1 MTFKE
6 KLHTLSFML
15 YPILK
20 EFLFRLPPERAHD
33 MTIRVASLSPSLGSL
48 LGIQHDPRLSVKVG
62 NLVWPFPVGLA
73 AGLDKNAEALAF
85 FENQGFGA
93 VECGTIT
100 MKPQSGNPRPRMWR
114 YPEEKSLRNA
124 MGFPNQG
131 LHEIWN
137 RLHAFERKSPLGANI
152 GKNKDSDREQS
163 IDELALIMAS
173 LEELVDY
180 FVINVSSPN
189 TPGLRAFQERTY
201 LRDLF
206 RELNRVRNG
215 KDLYLKI
222 APDLEEEKIRELCE
236 TAHECHLTGLVA
248 TNTTIMAERGAGGM
262 SGLLLREKAHKV
274 RSTILDLRTTL
285 ELIGVGGVSDF
296 SDVLNFWAQGGMV
309 VQVYTSYVY
318 QGPGVLHRMKRDM
331 LKFVNFIPEKSLQ
344 DFFSL
349 PLSERQIRIR
359 EFTRRNP
366 GA

>member
-1 MTFKE
+1 
-6 KLHTLSFML
+6 
-15 YPILK
+15 
-20 EFLFRLPPERAHD
+20 
-33 MTIRVASLSPSLGSL
+33 MTIRVASLSPSLGNL
-48 LGIQHDPRLSVKVG
+48 LGIQHDSRLNVKVG
-62 NLVWPFPVGLA
+62 NLEWPFPVGLA
-73 AGLDKNAEALAF
+73 AGLDKNAEALSF

-114 YPEEKSLRNA
+114 YPDEKSLRNA

-163 IDELALIMAS
+163 IDELALMMAS
-173 LEELVDY
+173 LEDLVDY

-189 TPGLRAFQERTY
+189 TPGLRAFQERSY

-236 TAHECHLTGLVA
+236 VAHECHLTGLIA
-248 TNTTIMAERGAGGM
+248 TNTTIMAERGAGGI
-262 SGLLLREKAHKV
+262 SGELLKTKAHKV
-274 RSTILDLRTTL
+274 RSTILSQRSTL
-285 ELIGVGGVSDF
+285 ELIGVGGVSGF
-296 SDVLNFWAQGGMV
+296 SDVLNFWEQGGKVM
-309 VQVYTSYVY
+309 QVYTSYVF
-318 QGPGVLHRMKRDM
+318 QGPKILHLMKRDM
-331 LKFVNFIPEKSLQ
+331 LRFVNFIPEKTLQ
-344 DFFSL
+344 KFLKL
-349 PLSERQIRIR
+349 PLEEKQIRIR
-359 EFTRRNP
+359 EFRKSYP
-366 GA
+366 A